1 MSPLLT
7 TDELEREIL
16 YLREQN
22 QKILRELSKV
32 IEENAALRE
41 TRPIRVKRPTKG
53 HRTIGGKET
62 GAGVEQKEN
71 LPKGEFLRTGISL
84 N

>member
-71 LPKGEFLRTGISL
+71 LPKGEFFRTGISL